1 MKNLIRI
8 VLTLSLLMPAFWS
21 CYDDSALKN
30 QVDSLETRLAA
41 IEKLTAQI
49 NTNIA
54 SLQTAVTALQNNDYV
69 TSISEIKEGD
79 KVIGYSLAFAKSG
92 STTIYH
98 GTDGNDG
105 ADGTDGAN
113 GITPVIGVKV
123 FSDGLFYWTVNGSWM
138 TDESGNK
145 VRAIAKDGTNG
156 TNGANG
162 TDGITPQLKIE
173 NEYWMLSTDN
183 GISWTNL
190 GKATGADGKDGIDG
204 INGGD
209 SFFKNVTY
217 DDKSVFLTLTNGT
230 VITLPKEKPLSIS
243 FDEATDISI
252 TPGETKSLNYVITG
266 ATDKTIVKALGQN
279 GWSAKVN
286 TTDMS
291 SGSITVTAP
300 NPLVEDE
307 VLILVYDGNSKT
319 IMSSI
324 NFITGIITVAEQ
336 YFLIPKGAS
345 TADILVDTN
354 IDYVIEIPDD
364 AKSWVSVSKIATRS
378 KMRFETITFNLK
390 ENTGPTRVASV
401 SLKNNAGLILKTI
414 AFEQVSG
421 ISYNLNLGVVPTNG
435 GLANGTG
442 NYQEGSVVNISA
454 TANSG
459 YVFKNWTGDTQF
471 ITNTQIAA
479 STFTMPAQNITLTAN
494 FIEEQSLPIKDGEVV
509 KVQSSTSGDGIDLV
523 FLGDG
528 YTIDDIGKGKFM
540 NDLNKGIEHFFSI
553 EPYKSYKSYFDI
565 YIVYAFSQE
574 SGISDINVTK
584 NTAFSSKYVNAPPS
598 TTMSTNNDKC
608 FEYAQKA
615 PLSADLSQ
623 TLITVI
629 TNSSR
634 YAGTTYSYSDGKAI
648 AVAPVSTQ
656 PYPNDFRGLVQ
667 HEAAGHGFGKLA
679 DEYVSFKTTTIPL
692 SQQNDLR
699 QWQQWGF
706 DLNVDLTNNLSEIL
720 WKHFIG
726 DPNYSYVGAYE
737 GARYYAFGIWRSEPK
752 SLMIDNIA
760 YINAPSRELIV
771 KRIKQLAGETY
782 SFEGFKQKDVK
793 ESYAMTSSV
802 DIPLDNEKLLP
813 PPIRIIV
820 N

>member
-8 VLTLSLLMPAFWS
+8 ALTILLALPAFWS
-21 CYDDSALKN
+21 CYDDSDLKN

-41 IEKLTAQI
+41 IEKLTAQM

-79 KVIGYSLAFAKSG
+79 KVIGYSLSFAKSG
-92 STTIYH
+92 SATIYH
-98 GTDGNDG
+98 GT
-105 ADGTDGAN
+105 N
-113 GITPVIGVKV
+113 GIDGKDGVDGKDGETPVIGVNI
-123 FSDGLFYWTVNGSWM
+123 FSDGLYYWTVNGKWM
-138 TDESGNK
+138 TDDSGNK
-145 VRAIAKDGTNG
+145 VRAVAKDGTNG
-156 TNGANG
+156 ANG
-162 TDGITPQLKIE
+162 NDGITPQLKID
-173 NEYWMLSTDN
+173 NGYWMLSTDN
-183 GISWTNL
+183 GITWTNL
-190 GKATGADGKDGIDG
+190 GKATGEDGKDGIDG
-204 INGGD
+204 KDGAN
-209 SFFKNVTY
+209 SFFQNVTY
-217 DDKSVFLTLTNGT
+217 DENNVFLTLTNGT

-243 FDEATDISI
+243 FDESADISI
-252 TPGETKSLNYVITG
+252 TPGDTKSLNYVITG

-279 GWSAKVN
+279 GWRAKVAPAN
-286 TTDMS
+286 ISTGTIS
-291 SGSITVTAP
+291 VTAP

-307 VLILVYDGNSKT
+307 VLVWVYDGNSKT

-336 YFLIPKGAS
+336 YFLLPKGAS
-345 TADILVDTN
+345 TADLSVDTN
-354 IDYVIEIPDD
+354 IDYVVDIPDD
-364 AKSWVSVSKIATRS
+364 AKSWLSVAKISTRS
-378 KMRFETITFNLK
+378 TMRYEKITFNLK
-390 ENTGPTRVASV
+390 ENAGPTRYASV
-401 SLKNNAGLILKTI
+401 SLKNKAGVILRTI
-414 AFEQVSG
+414 AFEQASG
-421 ISYNLNLGVVPTNG
+421 ISYSLNLGVTPTIGGMVNG
-435 GLANGTG
+435 SG
-442 NYQEGSVVNISA
+442 NYQEGTVVNISA

-471 ITNTQIAA
+471 ISNTENAA
-479 STFTMPAQNITLTAN
+479 STLTMPAQNIILTAN
-494 FIEEQSLPIKDGEVV
+494 FIEEQSLPFKDGEVV

-528 YTIDDIGKGKFM
+528 YTIDDINKGKYM
-540 NDLNKGIEHFFSI
+540 NDLNKGIEHFFSV
-553 EPYKSYKSYFDI
+553 EPYKSYRSYFDI

-574 SGISDINVTK
+574 SGISDNITTK

-598 TTMSTNNDKC
+598 TIMSTDNDKC

-615 PLSADLSQ
+615 PLSTDFTQ

-648 AVAPVSTQ
+648 AVAPVSTE

-679 DEYVSFKTTTIPL
+679 DEYVSFRTTTIPL

-699 QWQQWGF
+699 QWQQWGY

-720 WKHFIG
+720 WKHFI
-726 DPNYSYVGAYE
+726 DEPAYSYVGAYE
-737 GARYYAFGIWRSEPK
+737 GARYYAFGIWRSEPN
-752 SLMIDNIA
+752 SLMINNIA
-760 YINAPSRELIV
+760 YINAPARELIV
-771 KRIKQLAGETY
+771 KRIKRLAGETY
-782 SFEGFKQKDVK
+782 SFEDFKMKDVK
-793 ESYAMTSSV
+793 EVYAKPSSV
-802 DIPLDNEKLLP
+802 EMPIDYDKLLP
-813 PPIRIIV
+813 PPIRIVV